1 MTTTTAKPQLINKH
15 QIQQI
20 QIRLSKEKLDRTE
33 RLTFLSAQTGRE
45 IKSTKD
51 LTQIEAEDI
60 LFFLNNGEVDTTSWG
75 KFDKNNTQH
84 MSLLSRLR
92 TAQWVVKHPVYGEVA
107 DLERLHLF
115 LKSAKSPVK
124 KPLRAMEP
132 KEVSKLIFVFD
143 QIIKG
148 TYK

>member
-1 MTTTTAKPQLINKH
+1 METAEKPVLIDKY
-15 QIQQI
+15 QVQQI
-20 QIRLSKEKLDRTE
+20 QIKLSKEKLDRAE
-33 RLTFLSAQTGRE
+33 RLTFLSAQTGRK
-45 IKSTKD
+45 ITTTKE
-51 LTQIEAEDI
+51 LTKIEAEDI

-92 TAQWVVKHPVYGEVA
+92 TAQWVVKHKDYGEVA
-107 DLERLHLF
+107 DLERLHNF
-115 LKSAKSPVK
+115 LRSDKSPVK
-124 KPLRAMEP
+124 KPLRAMTP
-132 KEVSKLIFVFD
+132 NEVSKLIFVFD